1 MQIYSNTNNFYTNN
15 QSYKTFKKNQ
25 TPVAFCSQQKVLDNV
40 SKAAL
45 KEMYKEKLR
54 NAIKNCDVKVLF
66 EAVGIKAKK
75 DLFGEYYTV
84 YGYGKGGGA
93 THNFSEL
100 GVDENKL
107 FKKIKRV
114 KGILDL
120 RESNVEDLGNLKRVD
135 GKILMYCEQWPPKGY
150 ARIVLWDNVIV
161 KHYSAPRD
169 KHHYFPSTDS
179 LLKDSNLSSRA
190 DDFYLPSTDY
200 LLRKDNSRFTYDS
213 TFSMLTYN
221 DSGELIK
228 VRHFTGGI

>member
-15 QSYKTFKKNQ
+15 QNYKTFSKNQ
-25 TPVAFCSQQKVLDNV
+25 TPVAFCSRQKFLDNV

-66 EAVGIKAKK
+66 EAVGIKAEK
-75 DLFGEYYTV
+75 DLFGKYYTV

-135 GKILMYCEQWPPKGY
+135 EKILMYYGQSRPTGY
-150 ARIVLWDNVIV
+150 SRIVVRGDNVIV
-161 KHYSAPRD
+161 EHYFAPRD
-169 KHHYFPSTDS
+169 KHH
-179 LLKDSNLSSRA
+179 
-190 DDFYLPSTDY
+190 YLPSTDY
-200 LLRKDNSRFTYDS
+200 LLSKDNSRFTYDS

-221 DSGELIK
+221 DSGELTK
-228 VRHFTGGI
+228 VRRFTGGI

>member
-15 QSYKTFKKNQ
+15 QNYKTFSKNQ
-25 TPVAFCSQQKVLDNV
+25 TTVAFCSRQKVLDNV
-40 SKAAL
+40 LKAAL
-45 KEMYKEKLR
+45 KEAYKEKIR

-120 RESNVEDLGNLKRVD
+120 RESNVENLGNLKRVD
-135 GKILMYCEQWPPKGY
+135 GEIMMYYEQCPPKGY
-150 ARIVLWDNVIV
+150 ARIVLEDNVRV
-161 KHYSAPRD
+161 KHYSNPRD
-169 KHHYFPSTDS
+169 KHHYSPSS
-179 LLKDSNLSSRA
+179 
-190 DDFYLPSTDY
+190 DY
-200 LLRKDNSRFTYDS
+200 LLSKDNSRFTYDS
-213 TFSMLTYN
+213 TISMLTYN
-221 DSGELIK
+221 DSGELTK

>member
-15 QSYKTFKKNQ
+15 QNYKTFSKNQ

-75 DLFGEYYTV
+75 DLFGKYYTV

-120 RESNVEDLGNLKRVD
+120 RESNVEDLGNLKQVD
-135 GKILMYCEQWPPKGY
+135 GVIMMYYTQRNPKGY
-150 ARIVLWDNVIV
+150 ARILLEDNVRV
-161 KHYSAPRD
+161 QY
-169 KHHYFPSTDS
+169 Y
-179 LLKDSNLSSRA
+179 SRA
-190 DDFYLPSTDY
+190 DDFNLPSTDY
-200 LLRKDNSRFTYDS
+200 LLSKDNSRFTYDS
-213 TFSMLTYN
+213 TFTMLTYN
-221 DSGELIK
+221 DSGELTK
-228 VRHFTGGI
+228 VRRFTGGI

>member
-15 QSYKTFKKNQ
+15 QNYKTFSKNQ

-40 SKAAL
+40 SKATL

-75 DLFGEYYTV
+75 DLFGKYYTV

-114 KGILDL
+114 KGVLDL
-120 RESNVEDLGNLKRVD
+120 RESNVEDLGNLKQVD
-135 GKILMYCEQWPPKGY
+135 GVIMRYDTQGPPKGY
-150 ARIVLWDNVIV
+150 ARILLEDNVRV
-161 KHYSAPRD
+161 QY
-169 KHHYFPSTDS
+169 Y
-179 LLKDSNLSSRA
+179 SRA

>member
-1 MQIYSNTNNFYTNN
+1 MQIYSNANNFYTNN
-15 QSYKTFKKNQ
+15 QNYKTFSKNQ

-75 DLFGEYYTV
+75 DLFGKYYTI

-114 KGILDL
+114 KGVLDL
-120 RESNVEDLGNLKRVD
+120 RESNVEDLGNLKQVD
-135 GKILMYCEQWPPKGY
+135 GVIMMYYTQRNPKGY
-150 ARIVLWDNVIV
+150 ARIVLGDNVRV
-161 KHYSAPRD
+161 KNYLDPRD
-169 KHHYFPSTDS
+169 KHHYFPSTD
-179 LLKDSNLSSRA
+179 
-190 DDFYLPSTDY
+190 Y
-200 LLRKDNSRFTYDS
+200 LLSKDNSCFTYDS

>member
-15 QSYKTFKKNQ
+15 QNYKTKKNQ
-25 TPVAFCSQQKVLDNV
+25 TPVAFCSRQKVLDNV

-75 DLFGEYYTV
+75 DLFGKYYTV

-114 KGILDL
+114 KGVLDL
-120 RESNVEDLGNLKRVD
+120 RESNVEDLGNLKQVD
-135 GKILMYCEQWPPKGY
+135 GVIMMYYTQRNPKGY
-150 ARIVLWDNVIV
+150 ARIVLGDNVRV
-161 KHYSAPRD
+161 NHYSRV
-169 KHHYFPSTDS
+169 
-179 LLKDSNLSSRA
+179 
-190 DDFYLPSTDY
+190 DDFNLPSTDY
-200 LLRKDNSRFTYDS
+200 LLSKDNSRFTYDS

-221 DSGELIK
+221 DSGELTK
-228 VRHFTGGI
+228 VRRFTGGI

>member
-1 MQIYSNTNNFYTNN
+1 
-15 QSYKTFKKNQ
+15 
-25 TPVAFCSQQKVLDNV
+25 
-40 SKAAL
+40 
-45 KEMYKEKLR
+45 MYKEKLR

-75 DLFGEYYTV
+75 NLFGEYYTV

-135 GKILMYCEQWPPKGY
+135 GKILMYHEQWPPKGY

-190 DDFYLPSTDY
+190 DAFYLPSTDY

-213 TFSMLTYN
+213 TSSMLTYN

>member
-1 MQIYSNTNNFYTNN
+1 
-15 QSYKTFKKNQ
+15 
-25 TPVAFCSQQKVLDNV
+25 
-40 SKAAL
+40 
-45 KEMYKEKLR
+45 MYKEKIR
-54 NAIKNCDVKVLF
+54 NAIKNCDVKILF

-120 RESNVEDLGNLKRVD
+120 RESNVENLGNLKRVD
-135 GKILMYCEQWPPKGY
+135 GEIMMYYEQWPPKGY
-150 ARIVLWDNVIV
+150 ARIVLEDNVIV
-161 KHYSAPRD
+161 KHYSNPRD
-169 KHHYFPSTDS
+169 KHHSLPGTDNLFKDTSRFSHDDDRYIPSTDN
-179 LLKDSNLSSRA
+179 LLS
-190 DDFYLPSTDY
+190 
-200 LLRKDNSRFTYDS
+200 KDNSRFTYDS
-213 TFSMLTYN
+213 TMSILTFN

>member
-15 QSYKTFKKNQ
+15 QNYKTFSKNQ

-75 DLFGEYYTV
+75 DLFGKYYTV

-120 RESNVEDLGNLKRVD
+120 RESNVEDLGNLKQVD
-135 GKILMYCEQWPPKGY
+135 GVIMMYYTQRNPKGY
-150 ARIVLWDNVIV
+150 ARILLEDNVRV
-161 KHYSAPRD
+161 QY
-169 KHHYFPSTDS
+169 Y
-179 LLKDSNLSSRA
+179 SRA
-190 DDFYLPSTDY
+190 DDFNLPSTDY
-200 LLRKDNSRFTYDS
+200 LLSKDNSRFTYDS

-221 DSGELIK
+221 DSGELTK
-228 VRHFTGGI
+228 VRRFTGGI

>member
-15 QSYKTFKKNQ
+15 QNYKTKKNQ
-25 TPVAFCSQQKVLDNV
+25 TPVAFCNRQQVLDNV

-45 KEMYKEKLR
+45 KKMYKEKLI
-54 NAIKNCDVKVLF
+54 NAIKNCDIKVLF

-75 DLFGEYYTV
+75 DLFGKYYTV

-114 KGILDL
+114 KGVLDL
-120 RESNVEDLGNLKRVD
+120 RESNVEDLGNLKQVD
-135 GKILMYCEQWPPKGY
+135 GVIMMYYTQRNPKGY
-150 ARIVLWDNVIV
+150 ARIVLGDNIRV
-161 KHYSAPRD
+161 KNYLDPRD
-169 KHHYFPSTDS
+169 KHHYFS
-179 LLKDSNLSSRA
+179 
-190 DDFYLPSTDY
+190 STDY
-200 LLRKDNSRFTYDS
+200 LLSKDNSRFTYDS

>member
-1 MQIYSNTNNFYTNN
+1 MQIYSNTNNFYTNKQN
-15 QSYKTFKKNQ
+15 YKTFSKNQ
-25 TPVAFCSQQKVLDNV
+25 TPVAFCSQQKVLDNI
-40 SKAAL
+40 SKATL
-45 KEMYKEKLR
+45 KEMYKEKLI

-66 EAVGIKAKK
+66 EAVGIKATK

-114 KGILDL
+114 KGVLDL

-135 GKILMYCEQWPPKGY
+135 GEIMMYCGMQWPKGY
-150 ARIVLWDNVIV
+150 ARILLEDNVRV
-161 KHYSAPRD
+161 KHYLDPRD
-169 KHHYFPSTDS
+169 NTSTDS

-200 LLRKDNSRFTYDS
+200 LLRKDNRRFTCDS
-213 TFSMLTYN
+213 TISILRHN

-228 VRHFTGGI
+228 VKYFTGGV

>member
-15 QSYKTFKKNQ
+15 QNYKTFSKNQ
-25 TPVAFCSQQKVLDNV
+25 TPVAFCSRQKVLDNV

-75 DLFGEYYTV
+75 DLFGKYYTV

-114 KGILDL
+114 KGVLDL
-120 RESNVEDLGNLKRVD
+120 RESNVEDLGNLKQVD
-135 GKILMYCEQWPPKGY
+135 GVIMMYYTQRNPKGY
-150 ARIVLWDNVIV
+150 ARIVLGDNVRV
-161 KHYSAPRD
+161 KNYLDPRD
-169 KHHYFPSTDS
+169 KHH
-179 LLKDSNLSSRA
+179 
-190 DDFYLPSTDY
+190 YLPSTDY
-200 LLRKDNSRFTYDS
+200 LLSKDNSRFTYDS

-228 VRHFTGGI
+228 VRRFTGGI